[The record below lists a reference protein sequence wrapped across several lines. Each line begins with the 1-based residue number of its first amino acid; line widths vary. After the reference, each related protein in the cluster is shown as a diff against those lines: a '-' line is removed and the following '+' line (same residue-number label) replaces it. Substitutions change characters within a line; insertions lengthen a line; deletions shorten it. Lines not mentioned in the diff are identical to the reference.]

1 MVASTILVPSDDV
14 DACADFVRP
23 VIALYVGGM
32 GAKGAN
38 FHRAVF
44 DRMGYEAQCD
54 TIQDLYLSGDK
65 AAATA
70 AVTTQMCEEIALI
83 GPWSK
88 IAEDLEAWRASVV
101 TTLLISGDPAT
112 LARCAELVG

>member
-1 MVASTILVPSDDV
+1 MPVPTSCGRSSPCMW
-14 DACADFVRP
+14 A
-23 VIALYVGGM
+23 GM

-44 DRMGYEAQCD
+44 DRMGYESQCD
-54 TIQDLYLSGDK
+54 NIQDLYLAGDK

-70 AVTTQMCEEIALI
+70 AVTTEMCEEIALI

-88 IAEDLEAWRASVV
+88 IADDLEAWRSSVV
-101 TTLLISGDPAT
+101 TTLLVSGDPAT
-112 LARCAELVG
+112 LECFAEVAG